1 MGKKNLPV
9 KKVVVS
15 DPTEDDI
22 AVNFVAMVD
31 QPAIEIGWM
40 AFNKESMVKPHD
52 GESESEYMKRCVP
65 VYINEGKE
73 QDQAVAI
80 CINEWQS
87 MKQTF
92 AKVSYDW
99 DGVGSTS
106 EGKKKI
112 AESISNG
119 DTVYIITARDSAEN
133 ININGIPK
141 SQIIPTGSNKA
152 KIEKIKEL
160 GISKHYDNNPDVIK
174 ELGNIGIKFIKHPF
188 AFQIQNEE
196 RRIITGALMIADLKI
211 FRRDQK
217 TGEEYYIVFDAP
229 TIEKIVKKFAK
240 AGYHNNVNLMHI
252 PELEQEQVYLIESF
266 ITDSKRGIKAP
277 EMFGEIPDGSW
288 FASYYVES
296 DKAWDYVKSGK
307 LTGFSVEGYFST
319 VETFSDQKK
328 AVDFDE
334 LASRF
339 IADF

>member
-1 MGKKNLPV
+1 MSKKNLPV

-40 AFNKESMVKPHD
+40 AFNKENMVKPHD

-80 CINEWQS
+80 CLNEYQS
-87 MKQTF
+87 
-92 AKVSYDW
+92 
-99 DGVGSTS
+99 
-106 EGKKKI
+106 
-112 AESISNG
+112 
-119 DTVYIITARDSAEN
+119 R
-133 ININGIPK
+133 
-141 SQIIPTGSNKA
+141 NKMNQA
-152 KIEKIKEL
+152 FK
-160 GISKHYDNNPDVIK
+160 
-174 ELGNIGIKFIKHPF
+174 
-188 AFQIQNEE
+188 FQIQDEE
-196 RRIITGALMIADLKI
+196 RRIITGALMIADLEI
-211 FRRDQK
+211 FRRDPK

-252 PELEQEQVYLIESF
+252 PELKQEHIYQFESF

-277 EMFGEIPDGSW
+277 AMFGEIPEGSW

-296 DKAWDYVKSGK
+296 DKAWDFIKSGK
-307 LTGFSVEGYFST
+307 LTGFSVEGYFNT
-319 VETFSDQKK
+319 VEEFSNQKK
-328 AVDFDE
+328 TIDFDE